1 MDNGPCP
8 EGMIAMFRGWH
19 WSRWLRAGLAGAFL
33 AQAVFGHDAMAFV
46 PAAFFGV
53 QALFN
58 LGCGIRSCG
67 VEQGSNLK
75 NEKVIEYTEVRSS
88 TEGR

>member
-1 MDNGPCP
+1 
-8 EGMIAMFRGWH
+8 MIAMFRVWDR
-19 WSRWLRAGLAGAFL
+19 SRWLRAGLAGAFL

-58 LGCGIRSCG
+58 MGCGMTGCG
-67 VEQGSNLK
+67 VRPDSAPANDT
-75 NEKVIEYTEVRSS
+75 VIDLTEVRTSV
-88 TEGR
+88 ERR